1 MGLNGGSI
9 TKMMK
14 MTKMMMT
21 TSEVKTPM
29 NLAISCHHNDDDA
42 DDDNDDDNDND
53 ADDDNDEEMY
63 NGRTIHTVDIN
74 ISKHQVQH
82 H

>member
-29 NLAISCHHNDDDA
+29 NLGLSCHHNDDDA

-53 ADDDNDEEMY
+53 ADDDND
-63 NGRTIHTVDIN
+63 NDADDDNDDDQI
-74 ISKHQVQH
+74 
-82 H
+82 